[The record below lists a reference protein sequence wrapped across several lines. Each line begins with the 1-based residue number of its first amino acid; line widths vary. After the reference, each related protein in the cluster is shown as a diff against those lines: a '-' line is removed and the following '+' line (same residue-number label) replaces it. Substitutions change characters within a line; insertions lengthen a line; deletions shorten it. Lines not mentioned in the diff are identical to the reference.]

1 MCLWFFM
8 KLVNRSRPILY
19 RMHPQKR
26 YPPGLRGT
34 ALRPHSDR
42 RKTHETR
49 CFDPDLRMGG
59 AKTPTEWAVRW
70 SRDGPDGSRFGSMK
84 KNAQRTWTP
93 LALMMISPPW
103 TWRRFR
109 ETPPASDR
117 RFGRS
122 TCRPPPFVLRSVPL
136 LFRPKNGREVRSK
149 TKAPKSARFSMEY
162 GSPVRLDL
170 AFREGNSPSGRLN
183 SFRRPGSRV
192 WWYDASEGREVHKS

>member
-122 TCRPPPFVLRSVPL
+122 TCRPPPSFFGRFLFCFGPKTGGKSV
-136 LFRPKNGREVRSK
+136 
-149 TKAPKSARFSMEY
+149 ARQKRQNQPAFLWSME
-162 GSPVRLDL
+162 VQFD
-170 AFREGNSPSGRLN
+170 
-183 SFRRPGSRV
+183 
-192 WWYDASEGREVHKS
+192 